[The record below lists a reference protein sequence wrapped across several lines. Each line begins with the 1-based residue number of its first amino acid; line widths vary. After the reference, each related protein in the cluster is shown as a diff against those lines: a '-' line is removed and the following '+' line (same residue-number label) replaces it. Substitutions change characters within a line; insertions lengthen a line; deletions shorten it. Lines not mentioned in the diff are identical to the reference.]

1 MPQEAPTPK
10 IRPKGHARDETAK
23 KCRSDDPCYE
33 FSEVTTVANEPKPLT
48 DSLTAC
54 IARIEAK
61 RTGLPVEDH
70 AKQVAAEVHA
80 EVAPKGAL
88 PPGQGW
94 MAFAPMP
101 SDLCRVSPFFPMG
114 KNEMAV
120 RPFIRGLVITKCAWG
135 EVTYTGPKLSTFE
148 EDVLLAVLALLKTVE
163 PSGEDKPVWNYTGPL
178 RPILTAMGYTTTG
191 KRNYERIKAALELL
205 AVAGAKLQTKRGK
218 WAMTTMLTWAGGDDK
233 SRNISVTVNPYFAEA
248 YAAGAVNLLDLAK
261 RAELSRP
268 VSKALHRFATS
279 HRDDWRGHFLTLAA
293 AINLDMDN
301 PPKELRRQIKQA
313 MAELRK
319 IGVLSARSKFTAD
332 VVTLATSKPKTVGV

>member
-1 MPQEAPTPK
+1 M
-10 IRPKGHARDETAK
+10 
-23 KCRSDDPCYE
+23 
-33 FSEVTTVANEPKPLT
+33 ANEPKPIT
-48 DSLTAC
+48 DPLKAC

-61 RTGLPVEDH
+61 RAGLPVEDH
-70 AKQVAAEVHA
+70 AKHVAAEVHA

-88 PPGQGW
+88 PPEQGW

-120 RPFIRGLVITKCAWG
+120 RPFIRGLAITKSAWG

-163 PSGEDKPVWNYTGPL
+163 PTGDDKPVWNYTGPL
-178 RPILTAMGYTTTG
+178 RPILTAMGYKRTG
-191 KRNYERIKAALELL
+191 SDNYRRVKAALELL
-205 AVAGAKLQTKRGK
+205 AVAGVKLQTKRGK

-233 SRNISVTVNPYFAEA
+233 SRDISVTVNPYFAEV

-279 HRDDWRGHFLTLAA
+279 HRGDWRGHFLTLAA
-293 AINLDMDN
+293 AINLDLDT
-301 PPKELRRQIKQA
+301 PQKELRRQIKQA
-313 MAELRK
+313 MTELRK
-319 IGVLSARSKFTAD
+319 VGVLSSRSKFSSDD
-332 VVTLATSKPKTVGV
+332 VVTLALATGKPKTVGA